1 VPLTRFRFLGL
12 GRKRYDH
19 NHCRPADLDRACVGE
34 KPGPGGY
41 SAPQHARA
49 RERDKPVSKGSSTWF
64 APPPIRR
71 ALRVQDPRVSDV
83 TDPST
88 TTGVPTTTQP
98 VIPGPATGRW
108 RWVAA
113 LAGALVVS
121 LAVAPVGPLPFY
133 TTPLILGLTY
143 LAAAAAAGRQA
154 TLWAP
159 GLIITAWG
167 GAVLLVLSR
176 TLNADFAAVAITA
189 LGVGAT
195 AAALLGRRGFR
206 VDGIAVG
213 AGSTASCWVC
223 GSWPIWP
230 ACPR

>member
-1 VPLTRFRFLGL
+1 M
-12 GRKRYDH
+12 
-19 NHCRPADLDRACVGE
+19 
-34 KPGPGGY
+34 
-41 SAPQHARA
+41 
-49 RERDKPVSKGSSTWF
+49 
-64 APPPIRR
+64 
-71 ALRVQDPRVSDV
+71 SDV

-121 LAVAPVGPLPFY
+121 LGVAPVGPLPFY

-143 LAAAAAAGRQA
+143 LAAADAAGRQA

-167 GAVLLVLSR
+167 GAVLLVFSR
-176 TLNADFAAVAITA
+176 TLNADFSAVAVTA

-206 VDGIAVG
+206 VDGIAIALSILFAGLTELVASFG
-213 AGSTASCWVC
+213 VAFLGRGWFYGILLGVWVLADLARLSPLTRTGPPSRAGS
-223 GSWPIWP
+223 GS
-230 ACPR
+230 AQV